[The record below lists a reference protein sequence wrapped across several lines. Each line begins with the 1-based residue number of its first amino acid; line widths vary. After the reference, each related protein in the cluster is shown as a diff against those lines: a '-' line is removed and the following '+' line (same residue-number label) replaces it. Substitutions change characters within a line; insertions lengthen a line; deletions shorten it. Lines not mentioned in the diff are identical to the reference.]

1 MVRRRAPDYVYN
13 REQLPEILTV
23 LQVALFLNC
32 SESKVRNILSEKKM
46 PFIRDGK
53 IIRIQRQDLFEY
65 IDNHLRSA

>member
-1 MVRRRAPDYVYN
+1 MKRRAPDYVYN

-32 SESKVRNILSEKKM
+32 SESKVRNILNEKKM

>member
-1 MVRRRAPDYVYN
+1 MRKRAPDYVYN

>member
-1 MVRRRAPDYVYN
+1 MRRRAPDYVYN

-23 LQVALFLNC
+23 MQVALFLNC

>member
-23 LQVALFLNC
+23 MQVALFLNC